1 MKGVDTVEE
10 FWDSALLKGLE
21 EVDTESVR
29 NKLASYLKVN
39 SKSLTFCESAR
50 QGIEK
55 ILIANDSQGKE
66 VLISNYNCPVVL
78 DSVTNADCTP
88 IYYDI
93 NENENEIIVDVFL
106 GLKLDSVAAI
116 VVPHF
121 FGFRTEFKSIVEFC
135 KLNGILIIEDCA
147 HYFYPVCVSNNS
159 DYLVYSFNYD
169 KPISLLGGGAVVN
182 RCSSVSAI
190 DESEILSFSVGKS
203 NFYQKL
209 QSLKIRRMLL
219 SYNRFSFL
227 GRVLSRLL
235 SGKIKGL
242 YIQDS
247 MSSYKLSLLY
257 NVIDNYSEV
266 CIRRRNNYFEVA
278 GSLCD
283 AYKWNESECAP
294 IKYRLVLKDAERRA
308 EISDT
313 LNFYNI
319 RVGNFNWPS
328 TLVNTPDFPNSK
340 YLSGNGIDIP
350 IHQNLTK
357 EHINLIRTV
366 ILKYES

>member
-10 FWDSALLKGLE
+10 FWDSSLLKCLE

-55 ILIANDSQGKE
+55 ILLANDSQGKG

-78 DSVTNADCTP
+78 DSVSNADCTP

-93 NENENEIIVDVFL
+93 YENEIIVDVFS
-106 GLKLDSVAAI
+106 GLELDSVAAI

-121 FGFRTEFKSIVEFC
+121 FGFRTKFKSIIEFC

-147 HYFYPVCVSNNS
+147 HYFYPVCVSHDS

-182 RCSSVSAI
+182 RRSSVSAI
-190 DESEILSFSVGKS
+190 DESGILSFSEGKH

-219 SYNRFSFL
+219 GYNNTYYF
-227 GRVLSRLL
+227 GRVLSKLL
-235 SGKIKGL
+235 NGKIKGL
-242 YIQDS
+242 YIQDP

-257 NVIDNYSEV
+257 NVIDNYAEV
-266 CIRRRNNYFEVA
+266 CSNRRRNYFEVT
-278 GSLCD
+278 GSLSN

-294 IKYRLVLKDAERRA
+294 IKYRLVLKDAKRRT
-308 EISDT
+308 EISQL
-313 LNFYNI
+313 LNSYNI
-319 RVGNFNWPS
+319 RVGNFNWS
-328 TLVNTPDFPNSK
+328 SILMDSAGYPNSK
-340 YLSGNGIDIP
+340 YLSKNGIDIP

-357 EHINLIRTV
+357 EHISLIRTV